1 MRSST
6 ASDLPGRCKRC
17 WVRLEFC
24 VCGDVVPVR
33 PRTEVVVVRHIR
45 ESWKSTGTARAA
57 SLALPTLTC
66 LDYHEDA
73 QPALGALEPL
83 AQSGTFVLFPKEPTA
98 PWDGEPV
105 KRLIV
110 LDGTWRQ
117 TRRMFQRLPVL
128 HALPRLAL
136 SAKAEPVL
144 RLREGTLAE
153 GRSTLEAI
161 ADALQRLEGPQVSAP
176 LHAFHALFVER
187 ILRARGVW
195 EQRTHPQE
203 G

>member
-6 ASDLPGRCKRC
+6 TSDLPGRCKRC

-24 VCGDVVPVR
+24 VCGDAVPVH
-33 PRTEVVVVRHIR
+33 PRTELVVVRHIR

-57 SLALPTLTC
+57 SLTLPSLTC

-73 QPALGALEPL
+73 QPALGALDAL
-83 AQSGTFVLFPKEPTA
+83 AQPGTFVLFPKEPTA
-98 PWDGEPV
+98 DWHGEPV

-117 TRRMFQRLPVL
+117 TRRMFQRLPPL

-136 SAKAEPVL
+136 SAKREPVL
-144 RLREGTLAE
+144 RLREGALAE

-161 ADALQRLEGPQVSAP
+161 ADALEVLEGPSVSTP
-176 LHAFHALFVER
+176 LHAFHRLFVER

-195 EQRTHPQE
+195 EQRTNPA
-203 G
+203 GG